1 MITLFSGSALD
12 MNAEGLQSILQLAE
26 GEASVLMEI
35 ISDVLDY
42 TPGLLQDLT
51 LAIEQEQAPK
61 VKLSAHSLKSSSA
74 QIGALRLAD
83 LCDQLEKKS
92 ALGDLNQAIESLQQI
107 YQEYEQ
113 VQKEVNEWKTSLLDQ

>member
-12 MNAEGLQSILQLAE
+12 MNSEGLQSILQLAE

-42 TPGLLQDLT
+42 TPGLLQDLA

-83 LCDQLEKKS
+83 LCEQLEKKS
-92 ALGDLNQAIESLQQI
+92 AQGDLNQAIESLQQI

-113 VQKEVNEWKTSLLDQ
+113 VQKEINEWKTSLLNQ